1 MEPNEERRINV
12 KDCMRC
18 MYGFFIFRLF
28 IVYEF
33 SLFPSCFFFS
43 SLQVLRVFS
52 ICLFWFGSLSLSHS
66 VFFPFFFFNVFFC
79 SLDTFCFSQ
88 LSSSVLVETKIPYQR
103 RIGNTRSS
111 LSQRQRF
118 NVSVLIH
125 FFSFR
130 FLSFHV
136 RCLLRRFLFLHFTWM
151 LETSSLLLFSCCYIF
166 FFVLHQFPKTFFFA
180 S

>member
-1 MEPNEERRINV
+1 
-12 KDCMRC
+12 MRC

-66 VFFPFFFFNVFFC
+66 VFFPSSSSLSNVFFC

-166 FFVLHQFPKTFFFA
+166 FSSCINFRRRFFSLLKCSFFLV
-180 S
+180 SSTQN